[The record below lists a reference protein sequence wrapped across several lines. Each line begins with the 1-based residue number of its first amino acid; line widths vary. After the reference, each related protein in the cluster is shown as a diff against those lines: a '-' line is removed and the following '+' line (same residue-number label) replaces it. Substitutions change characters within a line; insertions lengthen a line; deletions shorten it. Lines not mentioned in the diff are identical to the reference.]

1 VSDLPDDWD
10 EASLG
15 EVCLP
20 VAKVD
25 PVVTGR
31 PTVRYVEI
39 GGIDGEGHK
48 LLDVPGVDSAT
59 APSRCRQVLCGG
71 DTVFSTVRPYLER
84 IAFIPESL
92 NQEFAS
98 TGFCVLRPGERIEPR
113 FLFHLAVSPLVL
125 DQVLPLQK
133 GVSYPAV
140 LNKEVL
146 ATRIPLPPVLEQR
159 RIVAILEDHFAHLDA
174 AGEALLKAGN
184 RAAALTKQVL
194 LEAIPEPEGYPP
206 TWRRTEVGRAGHVE
220 LGRQRHPDWHTGS
233 NMRPYLRVA
242 NVFEDRLDLSDVME
256 MHWPAGTFERF
267 RLHPGDVLLNE
278 GQSPHLLG
286 RPAIYRGT
294 PHDVAFTNSLLR
306 FQAGEGVLPEFALLV
321 FRRHM
326 HAGRFTR
333 ESRITTNIAHL
344 SAGRLKTVEFPIP
357 PMAEQQRLVAEVKEK
372 LNGAQRLVD
381 HIDAVAGRTQA
392 LRRSLL
398 KAAFRGD
405 LTGDLRKGS
414 QHAV

>member
-1 VSDLPDDWD
+1 MSDLPDGW
-10 EASLG
+10 
-15 EVCLP
+15 
-20 VAKVD
+20 
-25 PVVTGR
+25 GR
-31 PTVRYVEI
+31 ESF
-39 GGIDGEGHK
+39 G
-48 LLDVPGVDSAT
+48 
-59 APSRCRQVLCGG
+59 
-71 DTVFSTVRPYLER
+71 TVFSLKYGK
-84 IAFIPESL
+84 A
-92 NQEFAS
+92 
-98 TGFCVLRPGERIEPR
+98 
-113 FLFHLAVSPLVL
+113 LAVTSRDPEGQYPVYGSA
-125 DQVLPLQK
+125 
-133 GVSYPAV
+133 GVMTRTNS
-140 LNKEVL
+140 VL
-146 ATRIPLPPVLEQR
+146 ATSAAVIIGRKGNVGQSWLTDGPSWPIDTTYYASIPDSLNPVFLLYQLESLHLRRLDSSTTTPSLRRQDLEAQSLVIPPLDEQR

-174 AGEALLKAGN
+174 AGEALLKASN

-206 TWRRTEVGRAGHVE
+206 TWRLTEVGRAGHVE

-233 NMRPYLRVA
+233 NIRPYLRVA

-256 MHWPAGTFERF
+256 MHWPADTFERF

-294 PHDVAFTNSLLR
+294 PSAVAFTNSLLR
-306 FQAGEGVLPEFALLV
+306 FQAEGVQPEFALLV

-398 KAAFRGD
+398 RAAFRGD
-405 LTGDLRKGS
+405 LTRDFRRGS